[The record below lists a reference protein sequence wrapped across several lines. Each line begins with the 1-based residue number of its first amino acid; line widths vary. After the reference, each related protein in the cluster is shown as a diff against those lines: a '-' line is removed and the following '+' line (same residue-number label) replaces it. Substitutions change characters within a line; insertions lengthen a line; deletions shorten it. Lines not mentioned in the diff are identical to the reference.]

1 MSVESEEY
9 VHTVLDLYLQLPE
22 TPSRYSR
29 LDRHLALDWYQQK
42 IPLAVVETAFL
53 LASARRLVRNQT
65 AGPLGPIRSLH
76 YFLPILDEVRR
87 TQLPSSYLRYLRRK
101 VFAAQAQKGS

>member
-1 MSVESEEY
+1 MSAESKEY

-22 TPSRYSR
+22 TPSRHSR
-29 LDRHLALDWYQQK
+29 LDRHLALDWYKQQ
-42 IPLAVVETAFL
+42 IPISVVETAFL

-87 TQLPSSYLRYLRRK
+87 AQLPSSYVRYLRRK
-101 VFAAQAQKGS
+101 ISAAQAQKKS

>member
-1 MSVESEEY
+1 VSAQSEEY

-29 LDRHLALDWYQQK
+29 VDRHLALDWYQQK

-65 AGPLGPIRSLH
+65 ARPLGPIRSLH
-76 YFLPILDEVRR
+76 YFLPILGEVRR
-87 TQLPSSYLRYLRRK
+87 TQLPSSYVRYLRRK
-101 VFAAQAQKGS
+101 ISAAQAQKKS

>member
-1 MSVESEEY
+1 MSAESEEY

-42 IPLAVVETAFL
+42 IPLAAVETAFL
-53 LASARRLVRNQT
+53 LASTRLVRNQT

-87 TQLPSSYLRYLRRK
+87 TQLPSSYVRYLRRK
-101 VFAAQAQKGS
+101 ISAAQAQKKS

>member
-1 MSVESEEY
+1 MSAESEEY
-9 VHTVLDLYLQLPE
+9 VHTVLDLYLQLPQ

-29 LDRHLALDWYQQK
+29 LDRHLALDWYQQQ
-42 IPLAVVETAFL
+42 IPISVVETAFL

-65 AGPLGPIRSLH
+65 ARPLGPIRSLH
-76 YFLPILDEVRR
+76 YFLPVLDEVRR

-101 VFAAQAQKGS
+101 VFAANGADRY